1 MTESL
6 RRLSLVTGT
15 ALVAVALLFVMLGSR
30 GAVSDDV
37 RRHASQA
44 MRRIQTDGPIAADGR
59 DSTRA
64 LSLAYVERARLGLGS
79 PFRLVDEAIRD
90 PRLADSTGVVVAWAI
105 LDCIF
110 NHETYEIDASILDA
124 IGSHAAGADHLTLI
138 DHVISSARDPRVG
151 ETTIRL
157 AYGLAVASGALSR
170 SALPAVTAAAAMR
183 PDRALA
189 ERDLDRATVRASEN
203 GIALIDELIR
213 NRVTRALEVERPLIG
228 ALSPRQQ
235 EDAIAAVPGVLGQIE
250 ALHAH
255 SNAAFADSSMLDARQ
270 AVTLSRLGARLP
282 PVAAAAVILHS
293 RGALLR
299 GDSTVSPA
307 MARFVLGAT
316 NEETLVAAYAY
327 SGDGAPRRSP
337 VVSQIMVSVA
347 VGLRALAQEPVWVPG
362 DLRPS

>member
-1 MTESL
+1 MSFP
-6 RRLSLVTGT
+6 RHAIRAS
-15 ALVAVALLFVMLGSR
+15 
-30 GAVSDDV
+30 V
-37 RRHASQA
+37 RR
-44 MRRIQTDGPIAADGR
+44 
-59 DSTRA
+59 
-64 LSLAYVERARLGLGS
+64 
-79 PFRLVDEAIRD
+79 
-90 PRLADSTGVVVAWAI
+90 
-105 LDCIF
+105 
-110 NHETYEIDASILDA
+110 
-124 IGSHAAGADHLTLI
+124 
-138 DHVISSARDPRVG
+138 
-151 ETTIRL
+151 
-157 AYGLAVASGALSR
+157 R
-170 SALPAVTAAAAMR
+170 SVWRMGWPW
-183 PDRALA
+183 PA
-189 ERDLDRATVRASEN
+189 ERFHAVPCRWSPRSRQCVEIGRSLSADLDRATVRASEN

-327 SGDGAPRRSP
+327 SGDGARRRSP
-337 VVSQIMVSVA
+337 VVSPIMVSVA
-347 VGLRALAQEPVWVPG
+347 AALPPLPQRPV
-362 DLRPS
+362 S